1 MLLSIIALL
10 NVSFVQ
16 NAQGLEPHI
25 VTGKIYEANGSVVVN
40 CTTVTITNA
49 RTGESSN
56 TTGNVT
62 GVYAFNLL
70 NLPSGWA
77 YGDTIQIK
85 AYNATNATG
94 TNSTQLLV
102 GLLSTTID
110 IWIGTTQAVSGINF
124 YVLDTN
130 NEEAN
135 GAMVNVKDSNG
146 DIIITK
152 VTDSDGKTSA
162 TLADGLYTITVGGTG
177 FDDTAKNIRVHG
189 SDTYTI
195 ILGEAEAEA
204 LLTDIWS
211 LLLMLFALVGI
222 IFSLMWVLKKVR

>member
-1 MLLSIIALL
+1 MS

-16 NAQGLEPHI
+16 NAQGLDPHI
-25 VTGKIYEANGSVVVN
+25 VTGKIYEANGSIVVN
-40 CTTVTITNA
+40 CTKVTITNA

-77 YGDTIQIK
+77 YGDTIQIT

-110 IWIGTTQAVSGINF
+110 VWIGITQAVSGVNF

-130 NEEAN
+130 NEEVN
-135 GAMVNVKDSNG
+135 GAMVNVKDSSG
-146 DIIITK
+146 DIVITK

-162 TLADGLYTITVGGTG
+162 VLSDGLYTITVGGTG
-177 FDDTAKNIRVHG
+177 FDDIVKTIRVHG
-189 SDTYTI
+189 TNTYALV
-195 ILGEAEAEA
+195 LGEAEAEA
-204 LLTDIWS
+204 VLANIWNI
-211 LLLMLFALVGI
+211 LLMLFALIGI
-222 IFSLMWVLKKVR
+222 IFALGWVLKKVK